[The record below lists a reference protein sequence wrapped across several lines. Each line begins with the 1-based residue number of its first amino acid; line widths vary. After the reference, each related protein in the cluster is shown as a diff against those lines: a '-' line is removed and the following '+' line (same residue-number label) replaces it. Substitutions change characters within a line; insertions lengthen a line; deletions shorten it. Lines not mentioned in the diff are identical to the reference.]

1 MVEIEPK
8 IRAWL
13 AKNVHAR
20 VVTDGVPADPTFPI
34 VEINLVGVN
43 DLEDASASNAKR
55 YTVVI
60 KSYGKTY
67 REARKISLEVEDAMN
82 ALDTQPY
89 FFDVTEIS
97 RYESQKT
104 AQYTAFN
111 SGYVILFIS

>member
-34 VEINLVGVN
+34 VEINLVGVS

-55 YTVVI
+55 YTIVI

-67 REARKISLEVEDAMN
+67 RDARKTSLEVESAMN
-82 ALDTQPY
+82 AIDTQPY
-89 FFDVTEIS
+89 FYDVVQIS
-97 RYESQKT
+97 RYEAEKT

-111 SGYVILFIS
+111 SGYVILFIC

>member
-8 IRAWL
+8 IRTWL

-20 VVTDGVPADPTFPI
+20 VVTDGVPADPTFP
-34 VEINLVGVN
+34 VVDVSLVGVN

-55 YTVVI
+55 YTIVI

-67 REARKISLEVEDAMN
+67 REARKTSLEVEDTMN

-89 FFDVTEIS
+89 FYDVAEIS
-97 RYESQKT
+97 RYEAEKT
-104 AQYTAFN
+104 AQYTVFN
-111 SGYVILFIS
+111 AGYVILFIS